1 MEQYKVFDRYMD
13 ILEKARN
20 IVKINSKLIPNK
32 KYIEAEK
39 HST

>member
-1 MEQYKVFDRYMD
+1 MD
-13 ILEKARN
+13 ILEKAGN
-20 IVKINSKLIPNK
+20 IVKINSKLIHNK

>member
-1 MEQYKVFDRYMD
+1 MD